1 MFNTALLQGQP
12 TLARHLAG
20 KSDLSH
26 AYILAGGSE
35 EGRDACASLLTQALV
50 CTAPA
55 DIPCQTC
62 AGCRKAMGKTHPDI
76 MSIAPAE
83 GKRDLT
89 VEQIRALRADVFI
102 RPNEAPRKVYR
113 INRAETMN
121 QSAQNALLKVLEEG
135 PAYAGFLLL
144 TENSGML
151 LPTVRSRCELL
162 SLLPEHPSAPTNH
175 PQTEALADALLKGDE
190 LGLLA
195 LCVEL
200 EKLER
205 DAFAGLLE
213 DTRLLL
219 VRRMRQTP
227 SLQRDALP
235 VAALLQE
242 LRESCRFYVGT
253 GHLCGRLC
261 AARFSY

>member
-12 TLARHLAG
+12 ALARHLAG
-20 KSDLSH
+20 KSGLSH
-26 AYILAGGSE
+26 AYILSGGSE
-35 EGRDACASLLTQALV
+35 EGRDACARLLTQALL

-55 DIPCQTC
+55 GVPCQTC
-62 AGCRKAMGKTHPDI
+62 AGCRKAVGGTHPDV
-76 MSIAPAE
+76 MSVAPAE

-89 VEQIRALRADVFI
+89 VDQIRALRADAFI

-113 INRAETMN
+113 INRAESMN

-135 PAYAGFLLL
+135 PAYACFLLL

-151 LPTVRSRCELL
+151 LPTVRSRCEQL
-162 SLLPEHPSAPTNH
+162 SLLPEHPDAPIDS
-175 PQTEALADALLKGDE
+175 PQAAALAQALLKGDE
-190 LGLLA
+190 LELLA

-205 DAFAGLLE
+205 DAFASLLE
-213 DTRLLL
+213 ETRLLL

-227 SLQRDALP
+227 RLQRDALP
-235 VAALLQE
+235 VVALLQE

-261 AARFSY
+261 AARFI